1 MFPLIT
7 KQSKTSFFIAI
18 SIIIAVSGY
27 FFLPNILRNNSVEI
41 ARTGLSLIKNV
52 SRLLPLEADTK
63 KEIDAVSTL
72 VSKFSET
79 NGKTFVFFI
88 MLQNNYELRPGG
100 GFLGQ
105 YGILKV
111 KDGEITSFTV
121 EDANLLDQ
129 RIKDANI
136 KITPPWPLTR
146 YGQVRRWLLHDSN
159 FSPDFPTN
167 AAKAE
172 YFYRLGGGRER
183 FDGIIAI
190 NADVLNHVIGIT
202 GPISI
207 PGFGTYTSENAAI
220 SLEEDVEKIYLEQ
233 DVTDEQTRN
242 RKNVMKRL
250 ATEIVNR
257 ISNFDGLKKMA
268 DLGLEELQD
277 KNVQLFFKD
286 TELQQLVS
294 DVYWDGSVAKNWNYD
309 FLMVVDAN
317 IGALKSD
324 YYVKRSL
331 DYVVD
336 FTGARGIATLT
347 YTYDHTATH
356 GDWRTSDYHT
366 YTRVL
371 APSGSIYV
379 ENSRQK
385 TGGVGTT
392 NDDTLKKTIF
402 GYKVDA
408 LMGRALPT
416 SIKYELPETITADNY
431 QLLIQKQS
439 GTGDIP
445 VKVTIK
451 TAEGEFSQE
460 AVLKKDSRFS
470 FAKGGN

>member
-1 MFPLIT
+1 MFSLIT
-7 KQSKTSFFIAI
+7 QHRKLSFFVAFLLILG
-18 SIIIAVSGY
+18 VSGY
-27 FFLPNILRNNSVEI
+27 FLLPGFLKSNSTEI
-41 ARTGLSLIKNV
+41 ARTSMAIIKNV
-52 SRLLPLEADTK
+52 SKILPIEADTK
-63 KEIDAVSTL
+63 KEIDAIGTL
-72 VSKFSET
+72 VSKFTET
-79 NGKTFVFFI
+79 DGKIHSFFI

-105 YGILKV
+105 YGILKI
-111 KDGEITSFTV
+111 KDGQILSFVV

-172 YFYRLGGGRER
+172 YFYRLGGGREK
-183 FDGIIAI
+183 FDGVFAI

-202 GPISI
+202 GPITI

-220 SLEEDVEKIYLEQ
+220 MLEEDVEKDFLGE
-233 DVTDEQTRN
+233 DVPAELKQN

-250 ATEIVNR
+250 AAEIVR
-257 ISNFDGLKKMA
+257 HISSLNDVKKIA
-268 DLGLEELQD
+268 DLGLEELRN
-277 KNVQLFFKD
+277 KNIQLFFKD
-286 TELQQLVS
+286 AELQNVVAG
-294 DVYWDGSVAKNWNYD
+294 VYWDGSVAKDWGGD

-317 IGALKSD
+317 IGAKKSD

-336 FTGARGIATLT
+336 FTGTKGVATLT
-347 YTYDHTATH
+347 YHYNHTATY

-366 YTRVL
+366 YTRVF
-371 APSGSIYV
+371 APTGSKYI
-379 ENSRQK
+379 EGSRQK
-385 TGGVGTT
+385 TGGVSTANDTT
-392 NDDTLKKTIF
+392 FKKTIF
-402 GYKVDA
+402 SYKVDA
-408 LMGRALPT
+408 LMNQTLPT
-416 SIKYELPETITADNY
+416 SIQYELPETITADNY

-445 VKVTIK
+445 VKVTLK
-451 TAEGEFSQE
+451 TTEGEFSQE
-460 AVLKKDSRFS
+460 ATLKKDIRFS
-470 FAKGGN
+470 FAKAQ